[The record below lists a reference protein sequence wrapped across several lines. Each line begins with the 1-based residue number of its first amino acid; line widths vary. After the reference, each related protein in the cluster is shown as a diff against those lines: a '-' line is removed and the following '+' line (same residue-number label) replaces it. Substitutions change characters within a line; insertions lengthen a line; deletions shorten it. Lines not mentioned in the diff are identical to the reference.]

1 MKRFVTSFVA
11 QDVTCLLGAQA
22 PTYPL
27 HPPVL
32 LLLLLPSAQR
42 AWDALPW
49 SQRLRL
55 CQELVSAAWSTSQQP
70 QSQVRPVWC
79 PVYRRCA
86 YTVFADA

>member
-22 PTYPL
+22 PTYPS

-70 QSQVRPVWC
+70 QSQV
-79 PVYRRCA
+79 
-86 YTVFADA
+86 